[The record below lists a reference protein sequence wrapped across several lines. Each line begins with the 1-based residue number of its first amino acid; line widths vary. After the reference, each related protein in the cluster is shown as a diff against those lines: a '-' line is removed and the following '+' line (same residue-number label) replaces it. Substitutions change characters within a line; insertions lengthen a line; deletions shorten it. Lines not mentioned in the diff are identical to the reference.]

1 MNLDYSKN
9 NTVAGIKVDSTP
21 YEHNRGRDTPQP
33 DGPVY
38 LGSNVEAGGIDLADG
53 LALHSNAVSQ
63 IEQMADRIDHL
74 EFMVDAQHKMITGI
88 NKYLKAYVATRVAIS
103 WNSELQDLNES
114 WPK

>member
-21 YEHNRGRDTPQP
+21 YEHNRGRDITQP
-33 DGPVY
+33 
-38 LGSNVEAGGIDLADG
+38 DG

-88 NKYLKAYVATRVAIS
+88 NKYLKAYVANRIAEV
-103 WNSELQDLNES
+103 QDLNES

>member
-9 NTVAGIKVDSTP
+9 NKVDSAP
-21 YEHNRGRDTPQP
+21 YEHNRGLDITQP
-33 DGPVY
+33 
-38 LGSNVEAGGIDLADG
+38 DG
-53 LALHSNAVSQ
+53 LALHSYAANQ

-88 NKYLKAYVATRVAIS
+88 NKYLKAYVANRITEV
-103 WNSELQDLNES
+103 QDLNES

>member
-21 YEHNRGRDTPQP
+21 YEHTPQP

-38 LGSNVEAGGIDLADG
+38 LGSNVEAGGINLADG

-88 NKYLKAYVATRVAIS
+88 NKYLKAYVANRIAEV
-103 WNSELQDLNES
+103 QDLNES

>member
-21 YEHNRGRDTPQP
+21 YEHNRGRDITQP
-33 DGPVY
+33 
-38 LGSNVEAGGIDLADG
+38 DG
-53 LALHSNAVSQ
+53 LALHSNAASQ

-88 NKYLKAYVATRVAIS
+88 NKYLKAYVANRIAEV
-103 WNSELQDLNES
+103 QDLNES